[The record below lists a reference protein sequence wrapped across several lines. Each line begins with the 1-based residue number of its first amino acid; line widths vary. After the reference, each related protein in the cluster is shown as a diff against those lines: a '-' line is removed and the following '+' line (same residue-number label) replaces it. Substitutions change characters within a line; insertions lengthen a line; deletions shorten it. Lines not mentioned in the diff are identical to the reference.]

1 MNNNCFD
8 NKIKKILD
16 CGKQCNCTPVI
27 VGPTGPT
34 GPQGPVSIAVG
45 VTTTTDP
52 GTNASVTN
60 VGTNDNVILNFNI
73 PKGETGPIGPQGIP
87 GIEGPTGPTGPTGPQ
102 GPASIAVGVT
112 TTTDPGTNASVTNVG
127 TDDNVI
133 LNFNIPKGETGPIG
147 PQGIP
152 GIEGPTGPTGP
163 TGPQGLQG
171 LQGIQGSTGPTG
183 PTGPQGLQ
191 GLQGIQGPTGPTGP
205 TGPAGPTAI
214 ETYGRKYNTST
225 DNISLETNI
234 AQNIPLGNNGPTNNI
249 TTATQNTLT
258 ITENGVYLVEYG
270 FSGSSSTNA
279 TLTVEVNQ
287 NANAIGGTS
296 IVKTVTA
303 NNNTDFNSS
312 TINSFAVGDEIG
324 LSINSSTAATI
335 TPANGTNAYLNI
347 VRIS

>member
-16 CGKQCNCTPVI
+16 CGKQCNCTPII
-27 VGPTGPT
+27 V
-34 GPQGPVSIAVG
+34 
-45 VTTTTDP
+45 
-52 GTNASVTN
+52 
-60 VGTNDNVILNFNI
+60 
-73 PKGETGPIGPQGIP
+73 
-87 GIEGPTGPTGPTGPQ
+87 GPTGPTGPQ
-102 GPASIAVGVT
+102 GPASITVGVT

-133 LNFNIPKGETGPIG
+133 LNFNIPRGETGPIG

-152 GIEGPTGPTGP
+152 GTEGPTGPTGP

-171 LQGIQGSTGPTG
+171 IQGPTGPAG

-287 NANAIGGTS
+287 NANAISGTS

-324 LSINSSTAATI
+324 LSINSSTTATI

>member
-34 GPQGPVSIAVG
+34 GP
-45 VTTTTDP
+45 
-52 GTNASVTN
+52 
-60 VGTNDNVILNFNI
+60 
-73 PKGETGPIGPQGIP
+73 TGPA
-87 GIEGPTGPTGPTGPQ
+87 GPQ

-171 LQGIQGSTGPTG
+171 LQGLQGIQGPTGPTG

-191 GLQGIQGPTGPTGP
+191 GIQGPTGP

-324 LSINSSTAATI
+324 LSIKSSTAATI

>member
-27 VGPTGPT
+27 V
-34 GPQGPVSIAVG
+34 
-45 VTTTTDP
+45 
-52 GTNASVTN
+52 
-60 VGTNDNVILNFNI
+60 
-73 PKGETGPIGPQGIP
+73 
-87 GIEGPTGPTGPTGPQ
+87 GPTGPTGPQ

-163 TGPQGLQG
+163 QGLQG
-171 LQGIQGSTGPTG
+171 LQGIQ
-183 PTGPQGLQ
+183 
-191 GLQGIQGPTGPTGP
+191 GP

-234 AQNIPLGNNGPTNNI
+234 AQNIPLGNNGPTNKI

-287 NANAIGGTS
+287 NANAISGTS

-324 LSINSSTAATI
+324 LSIKSSTAATI

>member
-16 CGKQCNCTPVI
+16 CGKQCNCTPII
-27 VGPTGPT
+27 V
-34 GPQGPVSIAVG
+34 
-45 VTTTTDP
+45 
-52 GTNASVTN
+52 
-60 VGTNDNVILNFNI
+60 
-73 PKGETGPIGPQGIP
+73 
-87 GIEGPTGPTGPTGPQ
+87 GPTGPTGPQ

-133 LNFNIPKGETGPIG
+133 LNFNIPRGETGPIG

-152 GIEGPTGPTGP
+152 GTEGPTGP

-171 LQGIQGSTGPTG
+171 LQGIQGPTGPTG

-287 NANAIGGTS
+287 NANAISGTS

-324 LSINSSTAATI
+324 LSINSSTTATI

>member
-1 MNNNCFD
+1 M
-8 NKIKKILD
+8 KLQLIL
-16 CGKQCNCTPVI
+16 
-27 VGPTGPT
+27 
-34 GPQGPVSIAVG
+34 
-45 VTTTTDP
+45 
-52 GTNASVTN
+52 
-60 VGTNDNVILNFNI
+60 L
-73 PKGETGPIGPQGIP
+73 
-87 GIEGPTGPTGPTGPQ
+87 
-102 GPASIAVGVT
+102 
-112 TTTDPGTNASVTNVG
+112 
-127 TDDNVI
+127 DD
-133 LNFNIPKGETGPIG
+133 LFYRG
-147 PQGIP
+147 
-152 GIEGPTGPTGP
+152 
-163 TGPQGLQG
+163 
-171 LQGIQGSTGPTG
+171 TG

-205 TGPAGPTAI
+205 AGPTAI
-214 ETYGRKYNTST
+214 ETYGSKYNTST

-234 AQNIPLGNNGPTNNI
+234 AQNIPLGNNGPTNKI

-287 NANAIGGTS
+287 NANAISGTS

-324 LSINSSTAATI
+324 LSIKSSTAATI

>member
-8 NKIKKILD
+8 DKIKNILEE
-16 CGKQCNCTPVI
+16 GKRCNCTPVI
-27 VGPTGPT
+27 V
-34 GPQGPVSIAVG
+34 
-45 VTTTTDP
+45 
-52 GTNASVTN
+52 
-60 VGTNDNVILNFNI
+60 
-73 PKGETGPIGPQGIP
+73 
-87 GIEGPTGPTGPTGPQ
+87 GPTGPTGPTGPQ

-133 LNFNIPKGETGPIG
+133 LNFNIPRGETGPIG

-152 GIEGPTGPTGP
+152 GTEGPTGPAGP
-163 TGPQGLQG
+163 AGP
-171 LQGIQGSTGPTG
+171 
-183 PTGPQGLQ
+183 Q
-191 GLQGIQGPTGPTGP
+191 GLQGIQGPP
-205 TGPAGPTAI
+205 GPAGPTAI

-234 AQNIPLGNNGPTNNI
+234 AQNIPLGNNGPTNKI

-258 ITENGVYLVEYG
+258 IAENGVYLVEYG

-279 TLTVEVNQ
+279 TLTVEVKQ
-287 NANAIGGTS
+287 NANAIGSTS

-324 LSINSSTAATI
+324 LSIKSSTAATI

>member
-27 VGPTGPT
+27 V
-34 GPQGPVSIAVG
+34 
-45 VTTTTDP
+45 
-52 GTNASVTN
+52 
-60 VGTNDNVILNFNI
+60 
-73 PKGETGPIGPQGIP
+73 
-87 GIEGPTGPTGPTGPQ
+87 GPTGPTGPQ

-152 GIEGPTGPTGP
+152 GTE
-163 TGPQGLQG
+163 
-171 LQGIQGSTGPTG
+171 GPTG

-191 GLQGIQGPTGPTGP
+191 GLQGIQGPTGPTGPTGPQGLQGLQGIQGP

-287 NANAIGGTS
+287 NANAISGTS

-324 LSINSSTAATI
+324 LSIKSSTAATI

>member
-8 NKIKKILD
+8 NKIKKNLD
-16 CGKQCNCTPVI
+16 CGKKCNCTPII
-27 VGPTGPT
+27 V
-34 GPQGPVSIAVG
+34 
-45 VTTTTDP
+45 
-52 GTNASVTN
+52 
-60 VGTNDNVILNFNI
+60 
-73 PKGETGPIGPQGIP
+73 
-87 GIEGPTGPTGPTGPQ
+87 GPTGPTGPQ

-133 LNFNIPKGETGPIG
+133 LNFNIPRGETGPIG

-152 GIEGPTGPTGP
+152 GTEGPTGP

-171 LQGIQGSTGPTG
+171 LQGIQGPTG
-183 PTGPQGLQ
+183 PTGPQGLQGIPGTEGPTGPTGPQ

-234 AQNIPLGNNGPTNNI
+234 AQNIPLGNNGPTNKI

-324 LSINSSTAATI
+324 LSIMSSTTATI

>member
-16 CGKQCNCTPVI
+16 CGKQCNCTPII
-27 VGPTGPT
+27 V
-34 GPQGPVSIAVG
+34 
-45 VTTTTDP
+45 
-52 GTNASVTN
+52 
-60 VGTNDNVILNFNI
+60 
-73 PKGETGPIGPQGIP
+73 
-87 GIEGPTGPTGPTGPQ
+87 GPTGPTGPQ

-112 TTTDPGTNASVTNVG
+112 TTTVPGTNASVTNVG

-133 LNFNIPKGETGPIG
+133 LNFNIPRGETGPIG

-152 GIEGPTGPTGP
+152 GTEGPTGPTGPQGLQGLQGIQGPTGPTGPQGLQGLQGIQGPTGPTGP

-171 LQGIQGSTGPTG
+171 LQGIQ
-183 PTGPQGLQ
+183 
-191 GLQGIQGPTGPTGP
+191 GPTGP

-287 NANAIGGTS
+287 NANAISGTS

-324 LSINSSTAATI
+324 LSIMSSTTATI

>member
-1 MNNNCFD
+1 M
-8 NKIKKILD
+8 KLQLIL
-16 CGKQCNCTPVI
+16 
-27 VGPTGPT
+27 
-34 GPQGPVSIAVG
+34 
-45 VTTTTDP
+45 
-52 GTNASVTN
+52 
-60 VGTNDNVILNFNI
+60 L
-73 PKGETGPIGPQGIP
+73 
-87 GIEGPTGPTGPTGPQ
+87 
-102 GPASIAVGVT
+102 
-112 TTTDPGTNASVTNVG
+112 
-127 TDDNVI
+127 DD
-133 LNFNIPKGETGPIG
+133 LFYRG
-147 PQGIP
+147 
-152 GIEGPTGPTGP
+152 

-171 LQGIQGSTGPTG
+171 LQGIQ
-183 PTGPQGLQ
+183 
-191 GLQGIQGPTGPTGP
+191 GP

-287 NANAIGGTS
+287 NANAISGTS

-324 LSINSSTAATI
+324 LSIKSSTTATI

>member
-16 CGKQCNCTPVI
+16 CGKQCNCIPVI
-27 VGPTGPT
+27 V
-34 GPQGPVSIAVG
+34 
-45 VTTTTDP
+45 
-52 GTNASVTN
+52 
-60 VGTNDNVILNFNI
+60 
-73 PKGETGPIGPQGIP
+73 
-87 GIEGPTGPTGPTGPQ
+87 GPTGPTGPQ

-127 TDDNVI
+127 TNDNVI
-133 LNFNIPKGETGPIG
+133 LNFNIPRGETGPIG

-163 TGPQGLQG
+163 QGPQGIPG
-171 LQGIQGSTGPTG
+171 TEGPTG
-183 PTGPQGLQ
+183 PTGPQGP
-191 GLQGIQGPTGPTGP
+191 QGIQGPTGPTGP

-270 FSGSSSTNA
+270 FSGSSSTNV

-324 LSINSSTAATI
+324 LSIMSSTTATI

>member
-16 CGKQCNCTPVI
+16 CGKQCNCTPII
-27 VGPTGPT
+27 V
-34 GPQGPVSIAVG
+34 
-45 VTTTTDP
+45 
-52 GTNASVTN
+52 
-60 VGTNDNVILNFNI
+60 
-73 PKGETGPIGPQGIP
+73 
-87 GIEGPTGPTGPTGPQ
+87 GPTGPTGPQ

-133 LNFNIPKGETGPIG
+133 LNFNIPRGETGPIG

-152 GIEGPTGPTGP
+152 GTEGPTGP

-171 LQGIQGSTGPTG
+171 LQGIQGPTGPTG
-183 PTGPQGLQ
+183 PAGPQGLQ
-191 GLQGIQGPTGPTGP
+191 GLQGIHGPTGPTGP

-225 DNISLETNI
+225 DNISLETNV

-287 NANAIGGTS
+287 NANAISGTS

-324 LSINSSTAATI
+324 LSINSSTTATI

>member
-16 CGKQCNCTPVI
+16 CGKQCNCTPII
-27 VGPTGPT
+27 V
-34 GPQGPVSIAVG
+34 
-45 VTTTTDP
+45 
-52 GTNASVTN
+52 
-60 VGTNDNVILNFNI
+60 
-73 PKGETGPIGPQGIP
+73 
-87 GIEGPTGPTGPTGPQ
+87 GPTGPTGPQ
-102 GPASIAVGVT
+102 GPASITVGVT

-133 LNFNIPKGETGPIG
+133 LNFNIPRGETGPIG
-147 PQGIP
+147 LQGIQ
-152 GIEGPTGPTGP
+152 GPTGPTGP

-171 LQGIQGSTGPTG
+171 LQGIQGPTGPTG

-234 AQNIPLGNNGPTNNI
+234 AQNIPLGNNGPANNI

-287 NANAIGGTS
+287 NANAISGTS

-312 TINSFAVGDEIG
+312 TINSFSVGDEIG
-324 LSINSSTAATI
+324 LSIKSSTTATI

>member
-16 CGKQCNCTPVI
+16 CGKQCNCTPII

-34 GPQGPVSIAVG
+34 GPQGPV
-45 VTTTTDP
+45 
-52 GTNASVTN
+52 
-60 VGTNDNVILNFNI
+60 
-73 PKGETGPIGPQGIP
+73 
-87 GIEGPTGPTGPTGPQ
+87 
-102 GPASIAVGVT
+102 SIAVGVT

-152 GIEGPTGPTGP
+152 GTEGP
-163 TGPQGLQG
+163 
-171 LQGIQGSTGPTG
+171 TGPTG

-191 GLQGIQGPTGPTGP
+191 GLQGIQGPTGPT
-205 TGPAGPTAI
+205 GPTAI

-249 TTATQNTLT
+249 TTVTQNTLT

-287 NANAIGGTS
+287 NANAISGTS

-324 LSINSSTAATI
+324 LSIKSSTAATI

>member
-16 CGKQCNCTPVI
+16 CGKQCNCIPVI
-27 VGPTGPT
+27 V
-34 GPQGPVSIAVG
+34 
-45 VTTTTDP
+45 
-52 GTNASVTN
+52 
-60 VGTNDNVILNFNI
+60 
-73 PKGETGPIGPQGIP
+73 
-87 GIEGPTGPTGPTGPQ
+87 GPTGPTGPQ

-133 LNFNIPKGETGPIG
+133 LNFNIPRGETGPIG

-163 TGPQGLQG
+163 QG
-171 LQGIQGSTGPTG
+171 LQGIQGPTG
-183 PTGPQGLQ
+183 PTGPQGPQGIPGTEGPTGPTGPQ

-324 LSINSSTAATI
+324 LSIMSSTTATI

>member
-16 CGKQCNCTPVI
+16 CGKQCNCTPII

-60 VGTNDNVILNFNI
+60 VGTDNNVILNFNI

-163 TGPQGLQG
+163 QGLQG
-171 LQGIQGSTGPTG
+171 LQGIQGPTGPTG

-234 AQNIPLGNNGPTNNI
+234 AQNIPLGNNGPTNKI

>member
-27 VGPTGPT
+27 V
-34 GPQGPVSIAVG
+34 
-45 VTTTTDP
+45 
-52 GTNASVTN
+52 
-60 VGTNDNVILNFNI
+60 
-73 PKGETGPIGPQGIP
+73 
-87 GIEGPTGPTGPTGPQ
+87 GPTGPTGPQ

-147 PQGIP
+147 PQGIQ
-152 GIEGPTGPTGP
+152 GP
-163 TGPQGLQG
+163 
-171 LQGIQGSTGPTG
+171 TGPTG

-205 TGPAGPTAI
+205 TGPQGLQGIQGTTGPTGPTGPQGLQGLQGIQGPTGPTGPTGPQGLQGLQGIQGPTGPTGPAGPAGPTAI
-214 ETYGRKYNTST
+214 ETYGSKYNTST

-234 AQNIPLGNNGPTNNI
+234 AQNIPLGNNGPTNKI

-287 NANAIGGTS
+287 NANAISGTS

-324 LSINSSTAATI
+324 LSIKSSTAATI

>member
-8 NKIKKILD
+8 NKIKKNLD
-16 CGKQCNCTPVI
+16 CGKKCNCTPII
-27 VGPTGPT
+27 V
-34 GPQGPVSIAVG
+34 
-45 VTTTTDP
+45 
-52 GTNASVTN
+52 
-60 VGTNDNVILNFNI
+60 
-73 PKGETGPIGPQGIP
+73 
-87 GIEGPTGPTGPTGPQ
+87 GPTGPTGPQ

-133 LNFNIPKGETGPIG
+133 LNFNIPRGETGPIG

-152 GIEGPTGPTGP
+152 GIQGPTGPTGP
-163 TGPQGLQG
+163 AGPQGLQG
-171 LQGIQGSTGPTG
+171 LQGIQ
-183 PTGPQGLQ
+183 
-191 GLQGIQGPTGPTGP
+191 GPTGP

-249 TTATQNTLT
+249 TTATLNTLT

-287 NANAIGGTS
+287 NANAISGTS

-324 LSINSSTAATI
+324 LSINSSTTATI

>member
-8 NKIKKILD
+8 NKIKKNLD
-16 CGKQCNCTPVI
+16 CGKKCNCTPII
-27 VGPTGPT
+27 V
-34 GPQGPVSIAVG
+34 
-45 VTTTTDP
+45 
-52 GTNASVTN
+52 
-60 VGTNDNVILNFNI
+60 
-73 PKGETGPIGPQGIP
+73 
-87 GIEGPTGPTGPTGPQ
+87 GPTGPTGPQ

-152 GIEGPTGPTGP
+152 GTEGPTGPA
-163 TGPQGLQG
+163 GPQGLQG
-171 LQGIQGSTGPTG
+171 IQ
-183 PTGPQGLQ
+183 
-191 GLQGIQGPTGPTGP
+191 GPTGP

-234 AQNIPLGNNGPTNNI
+234 AQNIPLGNNGPTNKI

-270 FSGSSSTNA
+270 FSGSSSANA
-279 TLTVEVNQ
+279 TLTVEVKQ
-287 NANAIGGTS
+287 NANAIGSTS

-324 LSINSSTAATI
+324 LSIKSSTAATI

>member
-16 CGKQCNCTPVI
+16 CGKHCNCIPVI

-34 GPQGPVSIAVG
+34 GP
-45 VTTTTDP
+45 
-52 GTNASVTN
+52 
-60 VGTNDNVILNFNI
+60 
-73 PKGETGPIGPQGIP
+73 TGPA
-87 GIEGPTGPTGPTGPQ
+87 GPQ

-133 LNFNIPKGETGPIG
+133 LNFNIPRGETGPIG

-152 GIEGPTGPTGP
+152 GTE
-163 TGPQGLQG
+163 
-171 LQGIQGSTGPTG
+171 GPTG

-191 GLQGIQGPTGPTGP
+191 GLQGIQGPT
-205 TGPAGPTAI
+205 GPTAI

-287 NANAIGGTS
+287 NANAISGTS

-324 LSINSSTAATI
+324 LSIKSSTTATI